1 MRSRGYDLLLFV
13 LVAALLWRTPQA
25 AVQALPT
32 ATGPGGHVSVGAFAS
47 GFESDYGKRR
57 IGGYGA
63 FADYSPTWRMGV
75 EAEYRTLHFH
85 EEAQVSQT
93 TYLAGPKIG
102 LSSRALSPYVKVL
115 GGLGV
120 FHFPYRYADGHYF
133 VLAPGAGLEWRLGDG
148 RARLRLIDFEYQEW
162 PQFTYGNLHPYGI
175 SAGISIRLWKSETK
189 RSR

>member
-1 MRSRGYDLLLFV
+1 MRHRGFGLTLV
-13 LVAALLWRTPQA
+13 IVVAALLRVAPRA
-25 AVQALPT
+25 AAQALPT
-32 ATGPGGHVSVGAFAS
+32 ATGPGGHVSVGVFAS
-47 GFESDYGKRR
+47 GFESDYGLRR

-63 FADYSPTWRMGV
+63 YADYSPTWRMGA
-75 EAEYRTLHFH
+75 EAEYRTLHLH

-102 LSSRALSPYVKVL
+102 LSSRSLAPYVKVL

-133 VLAPGAGLEWRLGDG
+133 VVAPGAGLEWRIADG
-148 RARLRLIDFEYQEW
+148 RARLRLIDFEYQSW
-162 PQFTYGNLHPYGI
+162 PQFTYGSLHPYGI
-175 SAGISIRLWKSETK
+175 SAGVSIRLWKSETR